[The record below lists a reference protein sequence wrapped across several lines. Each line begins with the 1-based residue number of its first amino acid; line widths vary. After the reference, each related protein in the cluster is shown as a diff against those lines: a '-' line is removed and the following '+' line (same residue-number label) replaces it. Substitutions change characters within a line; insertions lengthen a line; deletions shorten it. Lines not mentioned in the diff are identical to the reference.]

1 MKPSYLL
8 GLLPLFGAGCTTD
21 DTPRW
26 AFDIVY
32 LEIDESTVEGFI
44 TWEVFSRRW
53 TKRQAAKHY
62 LCAVVVEV
70 EGSVDTG
77 ELCTG
82 CSDAWTLTST
92 VADTD
97 CAEGTEE
104 LELFTS
110 PTGLAIGAVS
120 NELADQ
126 MPLAGINAGSYI
138 SYNNEDW
145 QTHGWVLEPDYASPW
160 AGGDE
165 LSLWPAF
172 AWDLEG
178 L

>member
-1 MKPSYLL
+1 MKPCYHFGLTALL
-8 GLLPLFGAGCTTD
+8 CAGCTTD
-21 DTPRW
+21 EDPKW

-32 LEIDESTVEGFI
+32 LEIDDSAVEGFI
-44 TWEVFSRRW
+44 SWELFGRRW
-53 TKRQAAKHY
+53 SKRQAAKHY
-62 LCAVVVEV
+62 LCTVVVEV
-70 EGSVDTG
+70 QGSIDTG

-82 CSDAWTLTST
+82 CSDAWTLSSS
-92 VADTD
+92 VADSD
-97 CAEGTEE
+97 CPSGTEE

-120 NELADQ
+120 NELAEQ
-126 MPLAGINAGSYI
+126 LPLAGITAGSYV

-145 QTHGWVLEPDYASPW
+145 QPHGWVLEPDYESAW
-160 AGGDE
+160 VGGDE